1 MSDIID
7 SLIDALTALKRR
19 IDSNDKF
26 LFHRAFCELH
36 FVTCLILFLSS
47 FSPELLRMLE
57 QGLLP
62 TYRALAFMPFIIAV
76 ICAWLKHRSGDDSI
90 TQFLALCAA
99 THVMLALILT
109 AAAIA
114 LFVTSGKFN
123 GNDVYAASRSIGTA
137 SGYTLAAVAAH
148 VIHRFKIEHAEE

>member
-7 SLIDALTALKRR
+7 GLIDALTALKRR

-36 FVTCLILFLSS
+36 LVACLILFLSS

-57 QGLLP
+57 QDLLP
-62 TYRALAFMPFIIAV
+62 TYRALAFMPFIVAV
-76 ICAWLKHRSGDDSI
+76 ICAWLKHRSGDAGI
-90 TQFLALCAA
+90 TQFLSLCAA
-99 THVMLALILT
+99 THVILALILT
-109 AAAIA
+109 AAAVA
-114 LFVTSGKFN
+114 LFVAAGEFN

-137 SGYTLAAVAAH
+137 SVYALAAITAH
-148 VIHRFKIEHAEE
+148 VIRRFKTERAKE